1 VSCAKIKTAS
11 DSGSNPDRSIIWNSF
26 QYFSFLSFL
35 ARAAAIRTR
44 TESKKRPRTERSV
57 VRVWSSFQEK
67 VLLKYNNRYC
77 DRYKYRYIMNNN
89 YNQLEVMLLKGKG
102 RIIAIP
108 PTSSL
113 KVLIESKIVY
123 DSQFPLPI
131 EKGAEIDVEIEN
143 EKLILKRVEQI

>member
-1 VSCAKIKTAS
+1 
-11 DSGSNPDRSIIWNSF
+11 
-26 QYFSFLSFL
+26 
-35 ARAAAIRTR
+35 
-44 TESKKRPRTERSV
+44 
-57 VRVWSSFQEK
+57 
-67 VLLKYNNRYC
+67 
-77 DRYKYRYIMNNN
+77 MNNN
-89 YNQLEVMLLKGKG
+89 YNILEVTVVKGKR

-131 EKGAEIDVEIEN
+131 EKGAEIEVEIEN

>member
-1 VSCAKIKTAS
+1 
-11 DSGSNPDRSIIWNSF
+11 
-26 QYFSFLSFL
+26 
-35 ARAAAIRTR
+35 
-44 TESKKRPRTERSV
+44 
-57 VRVWSSFQEK
+57 
-67 VLLKYNNRYC
+67 
-77 DRYKYRYIMNNN
+77 MNNN

-131 EKGAEIDVEIEN
+131 EKGAEIEVEIKN